1 MDAPDKELATI
12 IGYNIC
18 KYREQNGM
26 TQAKLAE
33 KVGVGSAFI
42 SRIERGEKLM
52 KLVTLYKIAL
62 ALNVSSD
69 ALMYKAD
76 DNKHISNIQRLLV
89 NQTPEFIKGVEDMI
103 RTCVKNFG
111 QNDF

>member
-1 MDAPDKELATI
+1 MDALEKELASV

-18 KYREQNGM
+18 KYREQTGM

-33 KVGVGSAFI
+33 RAGVGSAFI
-42 SRIERGEKLM
+42 SRVERGEKLM
-52 KLVTLYKIAL
+52 KLVTLFKIAS

-69 ALMYKAD
+69 ALIYEVD

-89 NQTPEFIKGVEDMI
+89 NQSPEFIKGVEDMI
-103 RTCVKNFG
+103 RMCVKNFG
-111 QNDF
+111 QIDS